1 MGVLRRESS
10 KETFVEDVDNLL
22 HNDVVVVVVDSV
34 VDDDDSVHCL
44 SQHFGVSA
52 LDLICLLCCWS

>member
-22 HNDVVVVVVDSV
+22 HNDVVVVVVVDSV
-34 VDDDDSVHCL
+34 VDDDDAVH
-44 SQHFGVSA
+44 
-52 LDLICLLCCWS
+52 

>member
-22 HNDVVVVVVDSV
+22 HNDVVVVVDSV
-34 VDDDDSVHCL
+34 VDDDDAVH
-44 SQHFGVSA
+44 
-52 LDLICLLCCWS
+52 